1 MFDDNS
7 EGWKD
12 ANQDSFKFYDP
23 STDTF
28 TSSAPEGVPAFLSA
42 SSIAYGADVD
52 KEILWPEQQEEQQ
65 LDPEEVVEAR
75 QRVAPLTTY
84 WAEEVG
90 RVREAAGIVAQ
101 NPVIQRQLSYLRSR
115 PSRWVFFL
123 ARPNQYLCVDWMR
136 KGSEWNR
143 KFVSDYRDS
152 RPSVNFTLVDVT
164 QFNFWNSRAKLA
176 AWAICRDSL
185 GTSVP
190 DTVMARMTE
199 SKADFDDSV
208 SELNIE
214 GVPELKP
221 NNLPEAAPV
230 RTIVESMDLNQGT
243 LRDIQEGA
251 LEVVTVQQL
260 EETRDGNA
268 TARRQY
274 HEEGWADLN
283 PDFQRL
289 VGSWSESLEA
299 LRSANMTG
307 LPPPL

>member
-1 MFDDNS
+1 MSDDNS

-115 PSRWVFFL
+115 PSRRRLDAKRIRVE
-123 ARPNQYLCVDWMR
+123 P
-136 KGSEWNR
+136 K
-143 KFVSDYRDS
+143 
-152 RPSVNFTLVDVT
+152 
-164 QFNFWNSRAKLA
+164 FNFWNSRAKLA
-176 AWAICRDSL
+176 AWAICRCSL

-199 SKADFDDSV
+199 SNADFDDSV

-221 NNLPEAAPV
+221 NNLSEAAPV

-251 LEVVTVQQL
+251 LEVVTEQQL

-274 HEEGWADLN
+274 HEKGWADLN

-299 LRSANMTG
+299 LRSAGMTG
-307 LPPPL
+307 PPPPL